1 MASTEERTP
10 PATTTSERGSHG
22 GAKDAPEA
30 KTAVPE
36 PHGPGVVRRTTNT
49 VKRILLIAVG
59 ALVALFAVFN
69 SQNVEVKWIFGD
81 PIQTPLILAIGV
93 TFIAGAIIGWLVAKL
108 GGRGSAP
115 TQVTK
120 D

>member
-1 MASTEERTP
+1 MASTEQSTP
-10 PATTTSERGSHG
+10 PAETTSERVGNG
-22 GAKDAPEA
+22 AAKDAPA
-30 KTAVPE
+30 ISKPAVPE
-36 PHGPGVVRRTTNT
+36 QHGAGVVRRTTNT

-59 ALVALFAVFN
+59 AFVALFAVFN

-108 GGRGSAP
+108 GGRSSAP
-115 TQVTK
+115 TPSA
-120 D
+120 